1 MPPWPPAVA
10 TVADAPRARAVADP
24 LKYVIFERYRRKDDY
39 TGAHRRS
46 PAFKEFRPQMRAL
59 QDSGKVT
66 VTGSSFNELGIG
78 FT

>member
-39 TGAHRRS
+39 TGEGLERRQDAILS
-46 PAFKEFRPQMRAL
+46 PRGISKEDLERRA
-59 QDSGKVT
+59 QDFAAGR
-66 VTGSSFNELGIG
+66 
-78 FT
+78 